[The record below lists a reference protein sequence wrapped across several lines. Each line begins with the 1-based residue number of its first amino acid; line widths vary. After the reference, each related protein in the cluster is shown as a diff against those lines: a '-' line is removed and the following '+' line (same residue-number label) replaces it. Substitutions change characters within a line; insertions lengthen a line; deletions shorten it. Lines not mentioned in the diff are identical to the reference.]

1 MGRAG
6 ELVATLTGQGFPVSI
21 RGILSDIRSFL
32 LRKPAISTLIEFST
46 EAEREEHSQRI
57 LQRIDMDVSEY
68 SVLKVHRIGIEA
80 PVRLVFEELLKWD
93 SDSTTWP
100 QHLALVER
108 IDGSIEHVDV
118 FLLGQKRTLFGI
130 WNGFMGLRFIPLFR
144 MDALEI
150 RETPEPTD
158 VDNARYLLYGCS
170 GGYPIGIFVLYAR
183 SPITE
188 SGEVEQTQLFSGV
201 GFNFY
206 GDMNWGGP
214 KIVNRT
220 WEKIHNRVTANVLN
234 RIKVRCENE
243 FREVR
248 GEPRRPAVE

>member
-1 MGRAG
+1 
-6 ELVATLTGQGFPVSI
+6 VSI
-21 RGILSDIRSFL
+21 RGIFSDIRGFL
-32 LRKPAISTLIEFST
+32 LHRPAIPTLIEFST

-80 PVRLVFEELLKWD
+80 PVQLVFEELMKWD
-93 SDSTTWP
+93 SDGMTWP
-100 QHLALVER
+100 QHLARVER

-118 FLLGQKRTLFGI
+118 FLLGQKKTLFGI
-130 WNGFMGLRFIPLFR
+130 WNGFLGLRFIPLFR

-150 RETPEPTD
+150 RETPEATD
-158 VDNARYLLYGCS
+158 VDNARYLLYRCS

-183 SPITE
+183 SPIAD

-206 GDMNWGGP
+206 GEMNWGGP
-214 KIVNRT
+214 RIVNWV
-220 WEKIHNRVTANVLN
+220 WERIHNRVTGNVLN
-234 RIKVRCENE
+234 RIKERSESE
-243 FREVR
+243 FRKIC
-248 GEPRRPAVE
+248 GES